1 MFPDVSDELNASI
14 FGVQMQAMCEKVV
27 RIQQEG

>member
-14 FGVQMQAMCEKVV
+14 LEVKMQNMCGKVV
-27 RIQQEG
+27 RIQGEG